1 MSNLVKLFQ
10 KSQIDW
16 SEKDKAHVGNYLKQ
30 LKQFNLNKQ
39 SELTEQKI
47 QKCIH
52 ELEYQLYQKDEFVFH
67 SYDYCDYIY
76 ILLEGSVSQ
85 LVSKSELEIEME
97 KGIIIQIQQLEQLL
111 QHKQLIGQSE
121 SDKTDLYIQKIND
134 LNQQLEQDNRFNLS
148 RRIKQIFAKS
158 SVAYCQNESYY
169 FDSNFNRICLFKE
182 QNQVNSGNLIGDY
195 TEEGLRNKSILTS
208 SECHF
213 LKLKAS
219 VYYKIFKK
227 EIVQQQKVKQ
237 FLKKLDLNQINQSEI
252 EQISFNI
259 ERIKVMKDQ
268 VVFKQG
274 DKAKQ
279 IIFLVQKGSFEL
291 KFHLDKSILEES
303 PSTELGQTLETDAD
317 NSKSI
322 QNSNSI
328 QQSHQT
334 GINLF
339 KINKSSL
346 NFQEYR
352 LFQVGEGEI
361 LGCEE
366 LQNSFRNISV
376 ISKESKGVLYKIKIK
391 QLRELQDKRIIE
403 KIYQYGQ
410 NRMERI
416 NRRIQ
421 ELYSFEQKQQSPLKQ
436 INKYYSSCSPSPSN
450 NHLMTNQILEQQ
462 QKSPMSNTQ
471 TDSTLLICQVT
482 ENIEDDNQNQELGSN
497 RMKSIQLLRS
507 HRFQKQNQK
516 AVTPVSTNINTNYS
530 SRRALSMIDSTLLKT
545 QNTFCM
551 SPITQKNV
559 DCSSNNCQ
567 TSTNFNSVK
576 SSTNKLFLIGNQ
588 QQLRNLQ
595 FSDFIQLQ
603 QLQEKQDISNY
614 QQQEGVAIGYQL
626 AFSSQ
631 PTSPTHS
638 KSIEKKLNYYKKQ
651 NSQLKNVMNPPQFF
665 HKSKSFLQTQNQIKI
680 QRQNNHVHAK
690 TTLFQLG
697 ANNSQ
702 NQIDSKVSQF
712 DSLNT
717 NNQTLSIQANQI
729 QQSILYSKMLK
740 SRLLSFLSNQSS
752 LQKKKQTEKENSNSQ
767 QKMIK
772 QQQLSLN
779 RLKHKNVNNFSYL
792 QLSELNKQKKQMLSQ
807 KTPCSLNS
815 LPEDNSNN
823 ISSNNIF
830 QEAYTMKDLGTSFT
844 ANNSPKQ
851 KNTISKGIVYYQFQ
865 YQQPLIKQRA
875 NSINAYQQVKENRI
889 SQTNSPQKGI
899 NPKSILLSQNNS
911 KYLDISSSCKNNLV
925 SFQETDAKFKQTQS
939 FNNFIADATLN
950 ESSKTQNLNS
960 TSNNFFQPQA
970 LSLINTLKE
979 QDKPLLNLEFKQN
992 RNAYQPKYKTQNNF
1006 YLGKNFNNSQI
1017 NQQNASS
1024 KKINNLQQQQMQ
1036 YLEISPIKIRNTF
1049 RGNSSQ
1055 EQHVQK
1061 DIKKTSTDPGN
1072 RSKNKMKSIPQI
1084 INQNLQQQQCL
1095 N

>member
-1 MSNLVKLFQ
+1 MSNLVKLFK

-16 SEKDKAHVGNYLKQ
+16 SEKDKSQIGNYLKQ
-30 LKQFNLNKQ
+30 LKQFNLNQQ
-39 SELTEQKI
+39 SDLAEQKI
-47 QKCIH
+47 QKCIN
-52 ELEYQLYQKDEFVFH
+52 ELEYQLYQKDEFIFH

-76 ILLEGSVSQ
+76 ILLEGTVSQ

-97 KGIIIQIQQLEQLL
+97 KGIIMQIQQLEQLL
-111 QHKQLIGQSE
+111 QRKQLIGQSE
-121 SDKTDLYIQKIND
+121 SDKAHLYIQKIND
-134 LNQQLEQDNRFNLS
+134 LNLQLEQDNRFNLS

-158 SVAYCQNESYY
+158 SLAYCQNESYY
-169 FDSNFNRICLFKE
+169 FDSNFSQICLFKE
-182 QNQVNSGNLIGDY
+182 QIQLNSGNLIGDY
-195 TEEGLRNKSILTS
+195 IEEGLRNQSILTS

-219 VYYKIFKK
+219 VYYQIFKK
-227 EIVQQQKVKQ
+227 EIVQQQKVKE
-237 FLKKLDLNQINQSEI
+237 FLKKLGLNQINQSEI
-252 EQISFNI
+252 EQISYNI
-259 ERIKVMKDQ
+259 ERIKVKKDQ

-291 KFHLDKSILEES
+291 KFYFNKSILEES
-303 PSTELGQTLETDAD
+303 PSSELGQTLETDTD
-317 NSKSI
+317 NNTKSI

-328 QQSHQT
+328 QQSHQNGT
-334 GINLF
+334 NLF
-339 KINKSSL
+339 KINKTSQS
-346 NFQEYR
+346 FQEYK

-361 LGCEE
+361 FGCEE

-376 ISKESKGVLYKIKIK
+376 ISKESKGVLYKIKLK
-391 QLRELQDKRIIE
+391 QLKELQDKRIIE

-410 NRMERI
+410 SRMERI

-436 INKYYSSCSPSPSN
+436 INKYYSSCTSSPSSN
-450 NHLMTNQILEQQ
+450 HHLSNQLLEQQ

-482 ENIEDDNQNQELGSN
+482 ENIEDENENFELCSN

-507 HRFQKQNQK
+507 HKFQKQNQK
-516 AVTPVSTNINTNYS
+516 AVTPLSTNINTNYS
-530 SRRALSMIDSTLLKT
+530 SRRALSMIDSTLLKS

-559 DCSSNNCQ
+559 DCSPNNCQ

-576 SSTNKLFLIGNQ
+576 SSTNKLPFNGNQ
-588 QQLRNLQ
+588 QQLRSQQ
-595 FSDFIQLQ
+595 FSDFIYMH

-614 QQQEGVAIGYQL
+614 QQQQEGVAIGTQL

-651 NSQLKNVMNPPQFF
+651 KSQLKNIMNPPQFF

-680 QRQNNHVHAK
+680 QRQKSHTK
-690 TTLFQLG
+690 TTLSQLG
-697 ANNSQ
+697 LNNSQ
-702 NQIDSKVSQF
+702 NQVDSKVSQF

-717 NNQTLSIQANQI
+717 NNQTSSIQDNQI
-729 QQSILYSKMLK
+729 QQSMMYSKMLK
-740 SRLLSFLSNQSS
+740 SRLLNFLSNQST
-752 LQKKKQTEKENSNSQ
+752 LQKQKQTEKENSNSQ

-792 QLSELNKQKKQMLSQ
+792 QFSELNKQKKQMFLQ
-807 KTPCSLNS
+807 KTPFSMNS

-830 QEAYTMKDLGTSFT
+830 QEAYLMKDLGCSFT
-844 ANNSPKQ
+844 ANNSPQQ
-851 KNTISKGIVYYQFQ
+851 KSSSSKGIVYYQFQ

-875 NSINAYQQVKENRI
+875 NSINAYKHVKESRI
-889 SQTNSPQKGI
+889 SQTSSPQKNI
-899 NPKSILLSQNNS
+899 NTKSITQSQSNS
-911 KYLDISSSCKNNLV
+911 KYLDISSSSKNNLV
-925 SFQETDAKFKQTQS
+925 SFQDTDKKFKQTQS
-939 FNNFIADATLN
+939 FNNFMADTTLN
-950 ESSKTQNLNS
+950 EISKTQNQN
-960 TSNNFFQPQA
+960 TTNYNFFEPQA
-970 LSLINTLKE
+970 LTLINTLKE

-1006 YLGKNFNNSQI
+1006 YLGKNFNNSSF
-1017 NQQNASS
+1017 NQSNAVS
-1024 KKINNLQQQQMQ
+1024 KKINNLQQQQIQ

-1049 RGNSSQ
+1049 RGNISQ
-1055 EQHVQK
+1055 EQNTSK
-1061 DIKKTSTDPGN
+1061 DIKKTCTDPGN
-1072 RSKNKMKSIPQI
+1072 RSKNKMKSIPQMM
-1084 INQNLQQQQCL
+1084 NQNLQQQKCQ